1 MFIVKFPVIV
11 VVVVYATT
19 SLVNRDEYNDWRN
32 TVDHF
37 SSVQFVCCERGLS
50 GTTLRRRATTKDQS
64 CNRRPAVPRLS
75 PQP

>member
-37 SSVQFVCCERGLS
+37 SSVRVL
-50 GTTLRRRATTKDQS
+50 
-64 CNRRPAVPRLS
+64 
-75 PQP
+75 